1 MATKRLGRR
10 LILYFHKIFAT
21 QFWRFGYYVV
31 YSTMKRATASANA
44 ATSPKR
50 TKSDR
55 SLPACL
61 IKTEELF
68 QDNFGETFS
77 IEKKGLVLT
86 EWNNEMGRAK
96 IKAWLVSLGPYFA
109 GLLDKI
115 KRNSEASIYTL
126 IINALVPV
134 MELSTCLIVEASQQ
148 PDTALTEDEVEEI
161 SIRIAQGS
169 RENSL
174 TELNSSSED
183 NNTSGMLDTTNATDV
198 RKFIIYVEEVIRSC
212 EFPKQG
218 QAELIIHDT
227 TKPKNVDKVAV
238 VEAKRSVTPDDREG
252 FFQTCAYMALTR
264 VKYGIHTSHKAWEFI
279 RLEEKADGSVD
290 TAKHSISHSK
300 IYDLMK
306 SNYKEFD
313 EQAVDVYAY
322 LLEIFGVPAS
332 TDLVASYA
340 ATVTATAARG
350 DLLVARLK

>member
-1 MATKRLGRR
+1 
-10 LILYFHKIFAT
+10 
-21 QFWRFGYYVV
+21 
-31 YSTMKRATASANA
+31 
-44 ATSPKR
+44 
-50 TKSDR
+50 
-55 SLPACL
+55 
-61 IKTEELF
+61 
-68 QDNFGETFS
+68 
-77 IEKKGLVLT
+77 
-86 EWNNEMGRAK
+86 
-96 IKAWLVSLGPYFA
+96 
-109 GLLDKI
+109 
-115 KRNSEASIYTL
+115 
-126 IINALVPV
+126 

-174 TELNSSSED
+174 TALNSSSED
-183 NNTSGMLDTTNATDV
+183 NNTSGMLDATNASDV

-212 EFPKQG
+212 EFPNQG
-218 QAELIIHDT
+218 RAELIIHDT
-227 TKPKNVDKVAV
+227 TKPKNADKVAV

-322 LLEIFGVPAS
+322 LLEIFGVRAS